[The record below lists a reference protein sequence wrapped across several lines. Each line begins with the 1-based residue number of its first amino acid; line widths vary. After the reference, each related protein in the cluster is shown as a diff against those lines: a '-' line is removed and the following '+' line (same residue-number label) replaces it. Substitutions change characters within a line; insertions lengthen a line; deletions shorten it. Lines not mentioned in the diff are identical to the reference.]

1 MRQFLLL
8 TVLVS
13 VLLSCSAKKQI
24 ESAISNG
31 NYDQAISEALRRL
44 ENNKDKKRKQAYIVM
59 LKDAYDKVLTEDL
72 KQIAYLE
79 KDGNPELYKTI
90 FESYVDLE
98 ARQTAIK
105 RILPLKINGKTVAF
119 SFNDY
124 STKIVDYKYKT
135 SDYLLDKGTGLLDI
149 DNKFKAREA
158 YNLFKYIDNIN
169 PDYDNVSALMQ
180 QAHLAGINYVHV
192 SIKNDTQQMIPQL
205 LENELL
211 DFNTY
216 GLNQFWTSYHAI
228 ADDTIEYD
236 YAMELQLKQ
245 INVSP
250 ERINERQLLR
260 EKDIVDGWE
269 YLLDDNGNVAKDS
282 LGNDIKIDRIIT
294 TRARFFEVLQ
304 TKSAQVIAE
313 VVYTDL
319 KQNQIV
325 DTFTIDSGFV
335 FENVFGRFRG
345 DRRALNRDDRRLLRQ
360 EQIQFP
366 TNEQMVYDSG
376 EDLKQQLKDIIR
388 TYAFN
393 D

>member
-1 MRQFLLL
+1 M
-8 TVLVS
+8 
-13 VLLSCSAKKQI
+13 